1 MRPVSTQRESPD
13 RVYVRLEQCGVL
25 RLSVWGMEHRGL
37 RSEVVEPVVQ
47 ARRSAGG
54 RAVAVYGIERD
65 LRRGVGL

>member
-1 MRPVSTQRESPD
+1 MRLVNTRGESPD
-13 RVYVRLEQCGVL
+13 RVYVRLEQCGRL

-37 RSEVVEPVVQ
+37 RSEVVEPVVP